1 LDEAKQKINIVWLK
15 RDLRTRDHLPM
26 HLAES
31 DSIPYIVVYMFE
43 PELMDYP
50 DCSLRH
56 LRFIYQSIL
65 EINEEWKNC
74 GREIF
79 LFHAGAL
86 DVFQFLAQEYDIQSV
101 FSHQEI
107 GTQITW
113 DRDKAVAK
121 MFKSHNIIWSE
132 SPKDGIIRGI
142 RNRVGWD
149 RQWYVTMNELQVAN
163 EFSPQESQLQ
173 SIEHPF
179 SLSAELKSQLQDY
192 NKLMQPPGERAGWR
206 YLKSFAEKRGHNYA
220 RHISKPSE
228 SRLSCG
234 RISPYLAWGNISIR
248 QAYQFIRDHP
258 KRAQN
263 KRAFSGIATRLNWHC
278 HFMQKFEVE
287 CEYETICI
295 NRGYEYLEHT
305 TSEEFIE
312 AWKTGRTG
320 FPMIDACMRCLQH
333 TGWINFRMRA
343 MLVSF
348 LCHNLDQDWRS
359 GTYHL
364 ARLFLDYEPG
374 IHYPQFQMQAGTTGI
389 NTIRMYNPVKQ
400 SMDHDPQGIF
410 IKKWVEELKAVPVQ
424 YIHEPWKMTGIEQSL
439 YGLIIGEDYPM
450 PIVDLKS
457 SAKIAREKIWGHR
470 KHPKVRADGKR
481 ILSVHVRPSKNRK
494 P

>member
-1 LDEAKQKINIVWLK
+1 MEKEKQKINIVWFK
-15 RDLRTRDHLPM
+15 RDLRTRDHLPL

-31 DSIPYIVVYMFE
+31 DSFPYIAVYMFE
-43 PELMDYP
+43 PELMAYP

-56 LRFIYQSIL
+56 LRFIYRSIL
-65 EINEEWKNC
+65 EINEEWKNH
-74 GREIF
+74 GREV
-79 LFHAGAL
+79 LCCHAGAVE
-86 DVFQFLAQEYDIQSV
+86 VFQLLAQNYDIQSV

-121 MFKSHNIIWSE
+121 IFKAHNINWSE
-132 SPKDGIIRGI
+132 SPRDGIIRGI
-142 RNRVGWD
+142 RTRVGWD
-149 RQWYVTMNELQVAN
+149 RQWYVTMNQLQVAN
-163 EFSPQESQLQ
+163 VMSPQEPHLR

-179 SLSAELKSQLQDY
+179 ALSAELKSHLQDY
-192 NKLMQPPGERAGWR
+192 SKLMQPPGERAGWM
-206 YLKSFAEKRGHNYA
+206 YLRSFGDKRGHNYA

-258 KRAQN
+258 KLAQN

-305 TSEEFIE
+305 TSAAFIE
-312 AWKTGRTG
+312 AWKTGNTG

-333 TGWINFRMRA
+333 TGWVNFRMRA

-400 SMDHDPQGIF
+400 SIDHDTQGVF
-410 IKKWVEELKAVPVQ
+410 IKKWVEELRPVPPQ
-424 YIHEPWKMTGIEQSL
+424 FIHEPWKMTGIEQSL
-439 YGLIIGEDYPM
+439 YGVMIGEDYPM

-470 KHPKVRADGKR
+470 KHPKVRSDGKR
-481 ILSVHVRPSKNRK
+481 ILSVHVKPSKKRR